1 MAGAPRGSVAGL
13 ARSCHPVPALAV
25 TVIAAALAVR
35 AGNDAGRAAL
45 VTATVFVGQLS
56 IGWSNDAIDAERDRV
71 SHRSDKPVAVGAVAR
86 QTIAGA
92 AGIAVLLAVA
102 LAAVLGP
109 RAGGAS
115 LLIVL
120 GGWTYNAGLK
130 AAVWSWLP
138 YAVAFG
144 ALPAVATLARPSHP
158 APAWWAVVA
167 GALLGVAAHL
177 ANVAPDLADD
187 LATGVRGFP
196 HRLGVR
202 GTAVFGPALL
212 AAAGIVIFAG
222 AGHVHDR
229 WRILALAVSL
239 LAAGAAATI
248 ATRADQGRR
257 YFIVTLLAAGVD
269 VAMFAL
275 SGHRLTG

>member
-1 MAGAPRGSVAGL
+1 MAPTDIVASL
-13 ARSCHPVPALAV
+13 VRSCHPIPTLAV
-25 TVIAAALAVR
+25 TIIAAALAVR
-35 AGNDAGRAAL
+35 AGNDAGRAVL

-71 SHRSDKPVAVGAVAR
+71 SHRSDKPVAAGALAR
-86 QTIAGA
+86 QTVAVA
-92 AGIAVLLAVA
+92 AGVAVILAVA

-109 RAGGAS
+109 AAGGAS

-120 GGWTYNAGLK
+120 GGWAYNAGLK
-130 AAVWSWLP
+130 ATVWSWLP

-144 ALPAVATLARPSHP
+144 ALPAVATLARPAHP
-158 APAWWAVVA
+158 APAWWAVAA

-202 GTAVFGPALL
+202 GTAVFGPGLL

-222 AGHVHDR
+222 AGHVHDL

-239 LAAGAAATI
+239 MAAGAAAVF
-248 ATRADQGRR
+248 ATRPDQGRR
-257 YFIVTLLAAGVD
+257 YFVVTLVAAGVD
-269 VAMFAL
+269 VALFAL

>member
-1 MAGAPRGSVAGL
+1 M
-13 ARSCHPVPALAV
+13 
-25 TVIAAALAVR
+25 
-35 AGNDAGRAAL
+35 
-45 VTATVFVGQLS
+45 
-56 IGWSNDAIDAERDRV
+56 
-71 SHRSDKPVAVGAVAR
+71 
-86 QTIAGA
+86 
-92 AGIAVLLAVA
+92 
-102 LAAVLGP
+102 LGP

-120 GGWTYNAGLK
+120 GGWAYNAGLK
-130 AAVWSWLP
+130 ATWWSWLP

-158 APAWWAVVA
+158 APAWWAVAA

-229 WRILALAVSL
+229 WRMLALAVSL
-239 LAAGAAATI
+239 LAAGAAAFI
-248 ATRADQGRR
+248 ATRPGQGRR
-257 YFIVTLLAAGVD
+257 YFLVTLLAAGVD
-269 VAMFAL
+269 VALFAL
-275 SGHRLTG
+275 SGHRLTA